1 MKKKKVK
8 MQDIWD
14 ATRPNVYANKKKY
27 KRKAKYKDEHYR
39 RRSDLDEGED
49 EPLF

>member
-1 MKKKKVK
+1 

-39 RRSDLDEGED
+39 RRSNMDDWENES
-49 EPLF
+49 LF